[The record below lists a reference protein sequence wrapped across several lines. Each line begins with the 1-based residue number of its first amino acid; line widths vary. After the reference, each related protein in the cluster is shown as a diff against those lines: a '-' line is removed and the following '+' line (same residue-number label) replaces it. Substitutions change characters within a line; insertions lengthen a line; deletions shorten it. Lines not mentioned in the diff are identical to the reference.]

1 MEKQQIIQLLSGA
14 AGSVGFGLIFNLRK
28 KYLPLVAAGGFL
40 GWLVYLLCSRYI
52 WEGVFL
58 PTLAASFA
66 TAIFAEVLA
75 RVCRAPS
82 TLFFL
87 TAVIPLVP
95 GRTLYYCAA
104 LWNGDISLRACD
116 CRGHGDCLDTVRLLE
131 KDREGRRNRKL
142 REIGG
147 TGTYR

>member
-75 RVCRAPS
+75 TRLRLPRAWR
-82 TLFFL
+82 L
-87 TAVIPLVP
+87 P
-95 GRTLYYCAA
+95 GHCATSRERSGRPA
-104 LWNGDISLRACD
+104 EPGAPGNRWN
-116 CRGHGDCLDTVRLLE
+116 
-131 KDREGRRNRKL
+131 RN
-142 REIGG
+142 IQINGG
-147 TGTYR
+147 WTDE